1 MINLEIV
8 LKLSGFCNFR
18 CAYCYEFDR
27 LSDPTRMSPDRV
39 ARIAAELGAY
49 ATELALRSQTSV
61 VLTFVLH
68 GGEPLI
74 LPLSYLEEVT
84 ARLRTAEG
92 PGVSVRLAVQTNA
105 YRIRPA
111 VLDLLRRNAVGISV
125 SHDVIVGSRV
135 TAAGQPVEAQV
146 DATLRALH
154 SERLLRGGITV
165 LHRTSAPHLAQV
177 HRYWRDLGV
186 RYRLLPLFR
195 NSGPRAEIY
204 GLDEAQAA
212 DALAGLC
219 AHLLDAGEAIDMS
232 PLREAVTIALVH
244 IAGLAVRNVGRLDF
258 GRTAFVIN
266 TDGGVYDQTATDY
279 SAADRLGDLTRE
291 SFKSIVTGSA
301 IRRLH
306 ARDDALEASRC
317 GGCRF
322 NAACSRW
329 PLMVE
334 ATDGPRCG
342 VTHLLVQRLVAL
354 FAARGIARDE
364 ARSLLGVEN
373 LPAAAASGE
382 REHRSQTAQAGL
394 TA

>member
-8 LKLSGFCNFR
+8 MKLSGFCNFR

-27 LSDPTRMSPDRV
+27 LGDPMRMTSDLV
-39 ARIAAELGAY
+39 ARIAAELGAF
-49 ATELALRSQTSV
+49 ARELGQRSRTPV

-74 LPLSYLEEVT
+74 LPLAYLEEVT

-92 PGVSVRLAVQTNA
+92 LGVSVRLAVQTNA

-111 VLDLLRRNAVGISV
+111 VLDLLKRNAVGISV
-125 SHDVIVGSRV
+125 SHDVIAGSRV
-135 TAAGQPVEAQV
+135 TAAGQPAETQV
-146 DATLRALH
+146 DATLHSLRA
-154 SERLLRGGITV
+154 EGLLRGGITV
-165 LHRTSAPHLAQV
+165 LHRTSAPHLAQI
-177 HRYWRDLGV
+177 HRYWRNLGV
-186 RYRLLPLFR
+186 KYQLLPLFR
-195 NSGPRAEIY
+195 NSDPLAEIY

-212 DALAGLC
+212 NALSGLC
-219 AHLLDAGEAIDMS
+219 AHLLDTGEAIDMS
-232 PLREAVTIALVH
+232 PLREAVTITLVH

-279 SAADRLGDLTRE
+279 GAADRLGDLTRE
-291 SFKSIVTGSA
+291 SFRAIVTGSA
-301 IRRLH
+301 LRRLH
-306 ARDDALEASRC
+306 ARDDALEAARC
-317 GGCRF
+317 GECRF
-322 NAACSRW
+322 SRSCSRW

-342 VTHLLVQRLVAL
+342 VTYLLVQRLVSL

-364 ARSLLGVEN
+364 ARALLGVGD
-373 LPAAAASGE
+373 LPGEAALGE
-382 REHRSQTAQAGL
+382 MEHPPRTTA
-394 TA
+394 